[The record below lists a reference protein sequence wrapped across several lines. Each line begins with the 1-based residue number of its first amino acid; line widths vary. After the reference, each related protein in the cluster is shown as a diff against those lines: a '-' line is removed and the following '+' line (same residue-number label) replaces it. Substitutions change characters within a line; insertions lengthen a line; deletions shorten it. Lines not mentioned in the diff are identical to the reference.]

1 MMFILGC
8 CFGMFF
14 VFCVVLIF
22 REFSIAGTLK
32 IDSSNPE
39 KDIYRL
45 EIDDLNRLP
54 RKKRITVKVE
64 SSQLDS
70 LN

>member
-1 MMFILGC
+1 MFILGC
-8 CFGMFF
+8 LFGIFF
-14 VFCVVLIF
+14 AFCTVLIF

-32 IDSSNPE
+32 IDSTNPE

-45 EIDDLNRLP
+45 EIEDLNRLP
-54 RKKRITVKVE
+54 KKKRITVNVE
-64 SSQLDS
+64 NTQLDS